1 MKSVLITFD
10 QAYYERIMR
19 CSTVWDAVVLHTSKK
34 CRDVVRKQAIRIS
47 EAMPG
52 QVCARLS

>member
-10 QAYYERIMR
+10 QAYY
-19 CSTVWDAVVLHTSKK
+19 DVVALRTLRK

>member
-1 MKSVLITFD
+1 MKSVLITF
-10 QAYYERIMR
+10 
-19 CSTVWDAVVLHTSKK
+19 VWVVVALHTLRKY
-34 CRDVVRKQAIRIS
+34 RDVVRKQAIRIS